1 MNNEF
6 QSEGIVQ
13 LIAPYIKRSN
23 KLKELIQR
31 IKEEGLLPLW
41 LEEELTDAGL
51 HPLWQKLNIQVTSN
65 IMPIIYEA
73 AKEIELT
80 IRQLIEGYEIE

>member
-6 QSEGIVQ
+6 QSNGIVQ
-13 LIAPYIKRSN
+13 LIAPFVERSN
-23 KLKELIQR
+23 KLTELIQR

-41 LEEELTDAGL
+41 LEEELTDAGM

-65 IMPIIYEA
+65 IMPIIYDA
-73 AKEIELT
+73 QKEIEFIT
-80 IRQLIEGYEIE
+80 RQLIEGYEIE